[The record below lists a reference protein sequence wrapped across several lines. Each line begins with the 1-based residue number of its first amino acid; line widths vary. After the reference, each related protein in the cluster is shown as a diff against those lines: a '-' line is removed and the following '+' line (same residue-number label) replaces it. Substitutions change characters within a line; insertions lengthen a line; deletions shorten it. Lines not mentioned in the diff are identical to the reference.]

1 MYRKFLFY
9 RQNVSSR
16 IGNYL
21 TNIYLVQRVLKII
34 LEKKL
39 RSMGYFGVDCV
50 CVLLVII
57 TANVAWWLTVC
68 QARWELWGSARML
81 HLCGLGSPPAS
92 CFRGRDTEAWDL
104 KSVVVDLNLLS
115 FIYRIILESELW
127 FSKHDWM
134 WAPKWKKS
142 AGLSRSPGQLPRRQ
156 HLFHG
161 TKGSEVCVSVLPTDD
176 TPLPNHPIQSCGW
189 GFFFCVARQLLQL
202 SS

>member
-1 MYRKFLFY
+1 
-9 RQNVSSR
+9 
-16 IGNYL
+16 
-21 TNIYLVQRVLKII
+21 
-34 LEKKL
+34 
-39 RSMGYFGVDCV
+39 MGHFGVDCV
-50 CVLLVII
+50 CMLLVIT

-92 CFRGRDTEAWDL
+92 CFRGRDTEARGL
-104 KSVVVDLNLLS
+104 KSVVLHLSLLS

-134 WAPKWKKS
+134 WAPRWKKP

-156 HLFHG
+156 QRAA
-161 TKGSEVCVSVLPTDD
+161 KCVLCFPSPNPPDSVLW
-176 TPLPNHPIQSCGW
+176 LRVL
-189 GFFFCVARQLLQL
+189 FCVARQLLQL